1 MDGEEI
7 VLLYQLLLGLGGW
20 FLTLDEPVYVQ
31 EVAKFGQEVL
41 SILVNCFAPLIALPF
56 LQTAQQDFGKLI

>member
-20 FLTLDEPVYVQ
+20 LLTLDEPVYAQ
-31 EVAKFGQEVL
+31 EVAKLGQEVL
-41 SILVNCFAPLIALPF
+41 NILVNCLAPLIALPF